1 MELTLDTPA
10 LMSVN
15 VRPPPVMVRGEG
27 SWLWDRDGRRYLD
40 FVQGWAVNCLG
51 HCPGA
56 VQRALLEQSAQLINA
71 SPAFHTLPAVELAR
85 ALTARAGLERAFF
98 CSSGAEANEGAVKL
112 ARKWGQLHRAGA
124 SEIVT
129 THGSFHGRTLA
140 MMAASG
146 KPGFATRFPPA
157 VPGFVKVPYGDVG
170 AALRALSER
179 TVAVMVEPVQGEG
192 GVVVP
197 PDGYL
202 RELRELTRARS
213 VLLIADEIQTGMGR
227 TGTLFAC
234 EAESVQPDIMT
245 LGKGLGGG
253 LPIGALLARA
263 HVSCFAPGDQG
274 GTFSGHPVLCAVAA
288 AVLDALTA
296 PGFLEHVLVAGEALR
311 GGLRRIGA
319 RHGCNV
325 RGRGLLCAL
334 ELPAERGPAL
344 VEAALARELLINSPQ
359 PSLLRLMPALNV
371 SFDEIDEMLRRME
384 QALDEVLARPE

>member
-1 MELTLDTPA
+1 MKLAFDNLA
-10 LMSVN
+10 LMSVSA
-15 VRPPPVMVRGEG
+15 RPQPVMVRGEG

-51 HCPGA
+51 HCPD
-56 VQRALLEQSAQLINA
+56 VVLRALAQQSAQLINA
-71 SPAFHTLPAVELAR
+71 SPAFHTTPAAELAR
-85 ALTARAGLERAFF
+85 ALTARAGLDRAFF
-98 CSSGAEANEGAVKL
+98 CTSGAEANEGAVKL
-112 ARKWGQLHRAGA
+112 ARKWGQLHRRGA

-146 KPGFATRFPPA
+146 KPGFDARFPPA
-157 VPGFVKVPYGDVG
+157 VPGFVKVPYGDVDAV
-170 AALRALSER
+170 AAALSER

-202 RELRELTRARS
+202 RDLRALTSERS

-227 TGTLFAC
+227 TGPLFAC
-234 EAESVQPDIMT
+234 EREQVQPDIMT

-253 LPIGALLARA
+253 LPIAALLAREPIC
-263 HVSCFAPGDQG
+263 CFSPGDQG
-274 GTFSGHPVLCAVAA
+274 GTFSGHPVLCAVAG

-296 PGFLEHVLVAGEALR
+296 PGFLDHVQRAGGALR
-311 GGLRRIGA
+311 AGLQRIGA
-319 RHGCNV
+319 RYGCGV
-325 RGRGLLCAL
+325 RGHGLLCAL

-344 VEAALARELLINSPQ
+344 VEAALARDLLINSPQ
-359 PSLLRLMPALNV
+359 PTLLRFMPALNV
-371 SFDEIDEMLRRME
+371 TLEEIEAMLARL
-384 QALDEVLARPE
+384 QPALDDILG